1 MSVTING
8 STGVSLVQ
16 DGVIVTADMASSVPL
31 GAKNRIINGAM
42 QIDQRNAGAAVT
54 VTGRTYLID
63 RFASQNSTSTGTL
76 TAQQS
81 TLGNAKSLN
90 LTATAAVT
98 DLTGSLYVRGI
109 QHILESQNIFDLN
122 GKDVTLSFQV
132 ETNWSGNLSV
142 AFLNS
147 NSSRSYLTDVAVVS
161 GINTATVT
169 ISFEAATVLV
179 NSNAAGMEIHIGFNN
194 EDTLRTATTGSWL
207 AGVFVCS
214 TSSTQWAKT
223 TGNFINVTNVQ
234 LEEGSTATAFE
245 HRSYGQELALCQR
258 YYYQIGGNSFL
269 NPSTSGYVIFA
280 SGIVYTTSAC
290 DISIPFK
297 VTMRSTPT
305 MTQNNAG
312 LQQGGTLIAA
322 TSIGDAGSTQN
333 VAFARV
339 GIATASFTAGGGAT
353 YSANNS
359 TTGYF
364 AASSE
369 L

>member
-234 LEEGSTATAFE
+234 LEEGSTATPFE
-245 HRSYGQELALCQR
+245 HRMYGQELALCQR
-258 YYYQIGGNSFL
+258 YYQTSYPSGVAADGVTTITDGVTWVAINTADTSNGGSY
-269 NPSTSGYVIFA
+269 PT
-280 SGIVYTTSAC
+280 
-290 DISIPFK
+290 P
-297 VTMRSTPT
+297 MRATPT
-305 MTQNNAG
+305 FTIYYPGGGSGVNSARDNDAG
-312 LQQGGTLIAA
+312 VAITTIGYTGGTATTLPRLTKGSGFTTRANTIAA
-322 TSIGDAGSTQN
+322 QYT
-333 VAFARV
+333 
-339 GIATASFTAGGGAT
+339 AT
-353 YSANNS
+353 
-359 TTGYF
+359 
-364 AASSE
+364 SE

>member
-31 GAKNRIINGAM
+31 GTKNRIINGAM

-234 LEEGSTATAFE
+234 LEEGSTATTFE

-258 YYYQIGGNSFL
+258 YYESTNSSSRLAYKPLTFYTVSSAYGSWDFQVEKRVVPTIAFNGL
-269 NPSTSGYVIFA
+269 NWSIYKATQEVTETAVATDGVGLNNACYVISSSSGFVAGEAGFA
-280 SGIVYTTSAC
+280 DNRVA
-290 DISIPFK
+290 
-297 VTMRSTPT
+297 
-305 MTQNNAG
+305 NAI
-312 LQQGGTLIAA
+312 TA
-322 TSIGDAGSTQN
+322 DA
-333 VAFARV
+333 
-339 GIATASFTAGGGAT
+339 
-353 YSANNS
+353 
-359 TTGYF
+359 
-364 AASSE
+364 E